1 MTAAGRSHSGAA
13 RPDVL
18 LRRIA
23 ANLAAFAARL
33 ARPARFGSG
42 NVGAVARPRAGRL
55 AIGAGLAVAA
65 VAGTMLFLD
74 SRVIA
79 YHASVPM
86 WLVAV
91 FGEITDFGRSG
102 WFLFPTG
109 IVLLGIA
116 AIASPALGRMSIL
129 VLTALAVRVG
139 FVFLGV
145 ALPSLFVTIV
155 KRLIG
160 RARPLRVEGF
170 DVYFAPFS
178 WRADFASLPSGHAT
192 TAFAAAFALGALF
205 PRARAVLWIYAVLI
219 AMSRVILTAHYPS
232 DVIAGAVVG
241 ACGAL
246 LVCRFFAAR
255 RLAFTIGPDGSLT
268 AMPGPSLHRI
278 MRVAGRIVGQ

>member
-1 MTAAGRSHSGAA
+1 MTQAGRFHPVAA
-13 RPDVL
+13 RPDAL
-18 LRRIA
+18 LRRMA
-23 ANLAAFAARL
+23 ANLAAFTALL
-33 ARPARFGSG
+33 ARPGLASRTHAGAAAGS
-42 NVGAVARPRAGRL
+42 RAGRL
-55 AIGAGLAVAA
+55 AIGSGLAAAA
-65 VAGTMLFLD
+65 VAGAMLFLD
-74 SRVIA
+74 SWVVA
-79 YHASVPM
+79 HHGSVPI
-86 WLVAV
+86 WLVSV

-116 AIASPALGRMSIL
+116 AVASPALGRLSVL
-129 VLTALAVRVG
+129 VLTALAVRVC

-145 ALPSLFVTIV
+145 ALPSLLVTIV

-160 RARPLRVEGF
+160 RARPLRVPGF

-219 AMSRVILTAHYPS
+219 AVSRVILTAHYPS

-255 RLAFTIGPDGSLT
+255 RLAFTIDRDGSPR
-268 AMPGPSLHRI
+268 AMPGPSLRRI
-278 MRVAGRIVGQ
+278 RRVACRIVGQ